1 MFIAILRYSSFLR
14 QNEADFEM
22 NARLHRKQI
31 IMLILALLL
40 AAASF
45 WIPLPQQHSEHPTSD
60 AKIERPQ
67 YAVFVR
73 AFNFET

>member
-1 MFIAILRYSSFLR
+1 
-14 QNEADFEM
+14 M

-45 WIPLPQQHSEHPTSD
+45 LIPLPQQHSEHPTSD
-60 AKIERPQ
+60 AKIEHPQ
-67 YAVFVR
+67 YVSYVR
-73 AFNFET
+73 TFNFET